1 MPVEQLVYYF
11 NDHFEREHQSSF
23 RPFILENGLVSGV
36 FGPIQISSTF
46 SPLRQADDYEILR
59 GHIAQL
65 SVSPHVTDVH
75 QDHPEK
81 IGNLLTDA
89 ITQPADFQSII
100 NLDRLCRTV
109 HMLNYLTYVH
119 NGGILILDV
128 DPRHILGVEQNHG
141 AYFEEIILKCGLAP
155 KNIVISATVNNF
167 YTLYHAQL
175 LNGLNNY
182 RNRGYQIA
190 INIGSLYTAKG
201 LRELLDKLSPDYLR
215 ITSPSPEMIQDPTS
229 IWLSSL
235 TGLIE
240 LQHLIGGKTI
250 LQHVSKKEQAT
261 LSLACGPGLVQG
273 DYYERLVTDHL
284 RCL

>member
-23 RPFILENGLVSGV
+23 RPFILENGSVSGV
-36 FGPIQISSTF
+36 FGPIRISSTF
-46 SPLRQADDYEILR
+46 SPLRQVDDYEILR

-65 SVSPHVTDVH
+65 SVSTYETDVH
-75 QDHPEK
+75 NNQPEK

-109 HMLNYLTYVH
+109 HMLNYLTYAH
-119 NGGILILDV
+119 NGGVLILDV

-141 AYFEEIILKCGLAP
+141 AYFEEIIIKCGLAP
-155 KNIVISATVNNF
+155 RNIVISATINNF
-167 YTLYHAQL
+167 YAQYHTQL
-175 LNGLNNY
+175 LSGLNNY
-182 RNRGYQIA
+182 RDRGYQIA
-190 INIGSLYTAKG
+190 LNIGSLYTAKG
-201 LRELLDKLSPDYLR
+201 LRELIDKLSPNYLR
-215 ITSPSPEMIQDPTS
+215 ITSPSPEMIQHSTS

-235 TGLIE
+235 KGLIE
-240 LQHLIGGKTI
+240 LQHLIGGQTI
-250 LQHVSKKEQAT
+250 LQHVNKKEQANIALT
-261 LSLACGPGLVQG
+261 SGFGLVQG
-273 DYYERLVTDHL
+273 DYYERLITDHL

>member
-46 SPLRQADDYEILR
+46 SPLRQVDDYEILR

-65 SVSPHVTDVH
+65 SVSTYETDVH
-75 QDHPEK
+75 NDHPEK

-109 HMLNYLTYVH
+109 HMLNYLTYAH
-119 NGGILILDV
+119 NGGVLVLDV
-128 DPRHILGVEQNHG
+128 DPRDILGVEQNHG
-141 AYFEEIILKCGLAP
+141 AYFEEIIIKCGLAP
-155 KNIVISATVNNF
+155 RNIVISATINNF
-167 YTLYHAQL
+167 YAQYHAQL
-175 LNGLNNY
+175 LSGLNNY
-182 RNRGYQIA
+182 RDRGYQIA
-190 INIGSLYTAKG
+190 LNIGSLYTAKG
-201 LRELLDKLSPDYLR
+201 LRELIDKLSPNYLR
-215 ITSPSPEMIQDPTS
+215 ITSPSPEMIQHSTS

-235 TGLIE
+235 KGLIE
-240 LQHLIGGKTI
+240 LQHLIGGQTI
-250 LQHVSKKEQAT
+250 LQHVNKKEQANIALT
-261 LSLACGPGLVQG
+261 SGFGLVQG
-273 DYYERLVTDHL
+273 DYYERLITDHL

>member
-36 FGPIQISSTF
+36 FGPIQISST
-46 SPLRQADDYEILR
+46 STPLRQVDDYETLR

-65 SVSPHVTDVH
+65 SVSTYETDVH
-75 QDHPEK
+75 NDHPEK

-109 HMLNYLTYVH
+109 HMLNYLTYAH
-119 NGGILILDV
+119 NGGVLVLDV

-141 AYFEEIILKCGLAP
+141 AYFEEIIIKCGLAP
-155 KNIVISATVNNF
+155 RNIVISATINNF
-167 YTLYHAQL
+167 YAQYHAQL
-175 LNGLNNY
+175 LSGLNNY
-182 RNRGYQIA
+182 RDRGYQIA
-190 INIGSLYTAKG
+190 LNIGSLYTAKG
-201 LRELLDKLSPDYLR
+201 LRELIDKLSPNYLR
-215 ITSPSPEMIQDPTS
+215 ITSPSPEMIQHSTS

-235 TGLIE
+235 KGLIE
-240 LQHLIGGKTI
+240 LQHLIGGQTI
-250 LQHVSKKEQAT
+250 LQHVNKKEQANIALT
-261 LSLACGPGLVQG
+261 SGFGLVQG
-273 DYYERLVTDHL
+273 DYYERLITDHL